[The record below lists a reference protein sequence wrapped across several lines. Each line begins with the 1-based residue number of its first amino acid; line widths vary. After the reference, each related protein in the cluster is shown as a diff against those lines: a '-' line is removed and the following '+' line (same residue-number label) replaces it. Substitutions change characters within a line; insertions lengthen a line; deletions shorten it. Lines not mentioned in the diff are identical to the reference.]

1 MARSWAAEL
10 APCGITVNVVAP
22 AAAETPMLGDPAR
35 AATPP
40 NGRFVRADEVAALTS
55 FLLSAEAGLS
65 PASKS

>member
-1 MARSWAAEL
+1 LRPAAS
-10 APCGITVNVVAP
+10 PSTVVAP
-22 AAAETPMLGDPAR
+22 AAAETPMRGDPAR